1 MKRYVSGFLFFL
13 CLTTAS
19 LLGLFYITKDWER
32 EEVKQVQAVETLE
45 HPAFAESEAVEEEKE
60 AEPKIHLVLNQDH
73 VVAKVV
79 EKSYCL
85 VAEEGYLIVYDKEDE
100 TVNLF
105 THMPLSEFPIS
116 EQEKLLEGIWFVTMA
131 EIFSY
136 LESYSS

>member
-19 LLGLFYITKDWER
+19 LLGLFYITKDWEP

-45 HPAFAESEAVEEEKE
+45 HPAFAENKAVEEKE
-60 AEPKIHLVLNQDH
+60 AEPNIHLVLNQDH
-73 VVAKVV
+73 VVAKVA

-85 VAEEGYLIVYDKEDE
+85 VAEDGYLIVYDKEDE

-105 THMPLSEFPIS
+105 THMPLAEFPIS

>member
-19 LLGLFYITKDWER
+19 LLGLFYITKDWEH

-60 AEPKIHLVLNQDH
+60 AEPTIHLVLNQDH

-85 VAEEGYLIVYDKEDE
+85 VAEDGYLIVYDKEDE

-105 THMPLSEFPIS
+105 THMPLTEFPIS